1 MSKLS
6 INEGA
11 VSGYTHTYE
20 VDFNDLKAI
29 GNGGQRTIG
38 KIPAGGAVELC
49 VVHKLVAAAGSTS
62 VVFDIGTT
70 AGDPD
75 EFIDALD
82 ADAMTVPVYNTG
94 DAFTTAESVA
104 NKLIL
109 AGATVAA
116 ADILLEVNDAAVA
129 SLTAGK
135 WIIGFRILDLAQFA
149 G

>member
-1 MSKLS
+1 MAKLS

-49 VVHKLVAAAGSTS
+49 VVHKLQAVAGSTS

-70 AGDPD
+70 GADPD

-82 ADAMTVPVYNTG
+82 ADAMTVPAYNTG

-109 AGATVAA
+109 AGVVAA
-116 ADILLEVNDAAVA
+116 DTDILFEVNDAAVA

-135 WIIGFRILDLAQFA
+135 WLIGFRILDLAQFA
-149 G
+149 A

>member
-82 ADAMTVPVYNTG
+82 ADGMTVPVYNTG

>member
-1 MSKLS
+1 MAKLS

-49 VVHKLVAAAGSTS
+49 VVHKLQAAAGSTS

-82 ADAMTVPVYNTG
+82 ADAMTVPAYNTG
-94 DAFTTAESVA
+94 DAFTTAEGVA

-109 AGATVAA
+109 AGVVAA
-116 ADILLEVNDAAVA
+116 DTDILFEVNDAAVA

-149 G
+149 A

>member
-11 VSGYTHTYE
+11 VSGYTHIYE
-20 VDFNDLKAI
+20 VDFNDLIAI

-38 KIPAGGAVELC
+38 KIPAGGAVDLC

-82 ADAMTVPVYNTG
+82 ADAMTVPVFNTG

-109 AGATVAA
+109 AGVVASDT
-116 ADILLEVNDAAVA
+116 DILLEVNDAAVA

>member
-20 VDFNDLKAI
+20 VDFNDLIAI

-82 ADAMTVPVYNTG
+82 ADAMTVPVFNTG
-94 DAFTTAESVA
+94 DAFTTAEGVA

-135 WIIGFRILDLAQFA
+135 WIVGFRILDLAQFA